1 MQDNYRAAAIPG
13 FSPGYRNANSGALNA
28 VGNYGYSLSSSVS
41 GTNGMWLEFRPTLV
55 DPGFTN
61 NRANG
66 LQVRCLQA
74 FIGILFI
81 MTYGNG
87 AFSEVVSFSQ
97 TLQTLTRDPK
107 GSPEPGCNLPH
118 WGAGDCRFAH
128 KAYTSLCQAAP
139 SACYTGYCLGWLQ
152 PTEDAGASLQ
162 AFITTLRSPF
172 ID

>member
-1 MQDNYRAAAIPG
+1 MCVPECRVALHRAVGSEDDKFSGPLVPPGGISYHAGCSATFYRTTYRAAAIPG

-81 MTYGNG
+81 
-87 AFSEVVSFSQ
+87 
-97 TLQTLTRDPK
+97 
-107 GSPEPGCNLPH
+107 
-118 WGAGDCRFAH
+118 
-128 KAYTSLCQAAP
+128 
-139 SACYTGYCLGWLQ
+139 
-152 PTEDAGASLQ
+152 
-162 AFITTLRSPF
+162 
-172 ID
+172 